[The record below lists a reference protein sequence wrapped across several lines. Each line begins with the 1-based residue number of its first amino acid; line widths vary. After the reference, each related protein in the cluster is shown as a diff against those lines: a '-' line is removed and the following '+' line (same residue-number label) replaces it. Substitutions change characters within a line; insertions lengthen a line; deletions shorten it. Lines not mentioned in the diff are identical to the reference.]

1 MRPKCHSTSA
11 RSAAIAAM
19 LYKQMLF
26 TWQLK
31 WSQMYSNVKII
42 KRCQKHL
49 GIYWYWCDTWQT
61 RRHTSVLWT
70 HTHTSKHTHRPRS
83 RIRERIEHIEGWIGW
98 IQNHN
103 IRCTPHGS
111 SRNIA
116 RILQRIHGT
125 EGAEPLRFQEFSNSC
140 VLLLFL
146 PWDTCFFQRQCDFRL
161 SSHLE

>member
-1 MRPKCHSTSA
+1 MRPKCHSISA

-70 HTHTSKHTHRPRS
+70 HTHEQTYTPAKEPDMWTHWTHWRMDRMDPESQHSLHPTRVQPKHCKDSPENPWHR
-83 RIRERIEHIEGWIGW
+83 
-98 IQNHN
+98 
-103 IRCTPHGS
+103 GS
-111 SRNIA
+111 WAPSVP
-116 RILQRIHGT
+116 RILQFLCAVT
-125 EGAEPLRFQEFSNSC
+125 
-140 VLLLFL
+140 FL